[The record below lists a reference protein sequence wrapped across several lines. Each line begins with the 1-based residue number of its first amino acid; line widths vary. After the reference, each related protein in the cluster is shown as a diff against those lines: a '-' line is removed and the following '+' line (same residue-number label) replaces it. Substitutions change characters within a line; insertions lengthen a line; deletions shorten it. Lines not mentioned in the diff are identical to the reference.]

1 MRNAARSLS
10 ARNVHMCYITEKEE
24 CMATQ
29 HNENAR
35 MTIDMPLNEHK
46 KLKAMAAFFGI
57 SLKELVL
64 ICLRDHLLNEP
75 NEETLKAFK
84 ETDEGKGLVRCKDF
98 NDFIDKLGL
107 K

>member
-1 MRNAARSLS
+1 MAAHYGDSS
-10 ARNVHMCYITEKEE
+10 
-24 CMATQ
+24 
-29 HNENAR
+29 R
-35 MTIDMPLNEHK
+35 MTIDMPFDEHK

-64 ICLRDHLLNEP
+64 SCLRDHLLNEP

-84 ETDEGKGLVRCKDF
+84 ETDEGKDLVRCKDF
-98 NDFIDKLGL
+98 NDFVEKLGL